1 LAEAMASQPL
11 VFGILNVT
19 PDSFSDGGL
28 WENPDKAV
36 AHAREMV
43 AAGADVIDVGGES
56 TRPGAT
62 PIDTDEEQRRVLPV
76 IRALCGEG
84 IVVSIDTMRA
94 ATATAAVSLG
104 ATYVNDVS
112 GGLFDPG
119 MVTAVTHSPAVYIAM
134 HWRGD
139 SEVMDDLANYDD
151 VTRDVV
157 SELKERVERIMDAGL
172 EPTRLWLDP
181 GLGFAKNPEHNW
193 ELLRNLPLFVGLGYP
208 VMVGASRKR
217 FLAPF
222 GENPTDRDEATAAIS
237 LLAAEAGAAAVRVH
251 DVGRS
256 ARAFA
261 VRSKWQGVER

>member
-1 LAEAMASQPL
+1 MPSQPL
-11 VFGILNVT
+11 IFGILNVT

-28 WENPDKAV
+28 WEDPDRAV
-36 AHAREMV
+36 RHARAMV

-62 PIDTDEEQRRVLPV
+62 PIDAEEEQRRVLPV

-84 IVVSIDTMRA
+84 IVVSVDTMRA
-94 ATATAAVSLG
+94 STASAAVSLG

-112 GGLFDPG
+112 GGLFDAD

-139 SEVMDDLANYDD
+139 SSVMDDLATYDD
-151 VTRDVV
+151 VTRDVIA
-157 SELKERVERIMDAGL
+157 ELEERVERLMDAGL
-172 EPTRLWLDP
+172 EPHRLWLDP
-181 GLGFAKNPEHNW
+181 GLGFAKNADHNW
-193 ELLRNLPLFVGLGYP
+193 QLLRDLPQLVALGYP

-222 GENPTDRDEATAAIS
+222 GELPADRDEATAAIS
-237 LLAAEAGAAAVRVH
+237 LLSAEAGASAVRVH
-251 DVGRS
+251 DVGRT
-256 ARAFA
+256 ARALA
-261 VRSKWQGVER
+261 VRAAWTGESS

>member
-1 LAEAMASQPL
+1 MSSQPL

-28 WENPDKAV
+28 WETPDRAV
-36 AHAREMV
+36 EHARAMV

-62 PIDTDEEQRRVLPV
+62 PIDADEEARRVLPV
-76 IRALCGEG
+76 VRALTDDG

-94 ATATAAVSLG
+94 STAVSAVGLG

-112 GGLFDPG
+112 GGLFDPE

-139 SEVMDDLANYDD
+139 STVMEDRAVYDD
-151 VTRDVV
+151 VTRDVM
-157 SELKERVERIMDAGL
+157 SELQERVERIMDAGL

-181 GLGFAKNPEHNW
+181 GLGFAKNPDHNW
-193 ELLRNLPLFVGLGYP
+193 ELLRNLETLVELGYP

-217 FLAPF
+217 FLAQF
-222 GENPTDRDEATAAIS
+222 GEKPADRDEATAAIS

-251 DVGRS
+251 DVGRT

-261 VRSKWQGVER
+261 VRSAWQGDGR